1 MIKPL
6 LRRARLGALVC
17 TALLVAPVHAEAP
30 AARAVLDNY
39 ATLVS
44 ATYADSVASARA
56 LKTAID
62 AFVAA
67 PSAAGLEAA
76 RTAWLEAREWYGQTE
91 AFRFYGGPIDGEDGP
106 EGLLNAW
113 PLDEAY
119 IDYVEGNAA
128 AGIINDP
135 KQQISAERLAQLN
148 ERGGEENVA
157 TGWHAI
163 EFLLWGQ
170 DRSDSGPGA
179 RSYTDFVDGQ
189 AANAERRRLYLS
201 TVAAM
206 LVEHL
211 DGVAKAWTPGE
222 KNYRARFVASG
233 EQGIQRMLTGLGTLS
248 RGELAGERME
258 VAMDTQDQEDEHSC
272 FSDNTHRDIV
282 GNARGIQNVWEG
294 RYLARDGKRIEGAGL
309 KALVAARDA
318 ALAAAVSG
326 DIAASVRLAEA
337 IHAPFDREIVGND
350 ASPGRQRVRA
360 VIDALKKQTDG
371 LVEAAR
377 RLGITRLNTSV

>member
-294 RYLARDGKRIEGAGL
+294 RYLARDGKRIEGADR
-309 KALVAARDA
+309 K
-318 ALAAAVSG
+318 
-326 DIAASVRLAEA
+326 SV
-337 IHAPFDREIVGND
+337 V
-350 ASPGRQRVRA
+350 
-360 VIDALKKQTDG
+360 
-371 LVEAAR
+371 
-377 RLGITRLNTSV
+377 